1 MPPCLL
7 RAARRRSGR
16 ADEGR
21 TPVRGVP
28 QPLVRSALSW
38 AGSRPEAPVSFGSP
52 GILRSASPAQ
62 RRSGCAVGGSR
73 FSGDPCLMWCRSGP
87 MEQASSAP
95 VRADGKRV
103 RKPVRA
109 HPARNGDVPGEA
121 KETCT
126 ASAAWPWHL
135 LSRHSGPLRCFR
147 FFPRHA
153 GQVGGCWLMNFSHI
167 RHFPFPS
174 SYFVNGTMRN
184 SSEICSYTAGSSKWS
199 LENGYSHSAGK
210 RTSLV
215 VTICISPLVD
225 GLVYRSKSNTMY
237 DFNGPYPRCTPG
249 FVFGSNF
256 LCWSLTNCTLH
267 PNGCIS

>member
-126 ASAAWPWHL
+126 ASAACSASACYAFASRRVAGGRGCGEGVGTGGREGRTL
-135 LSRHSGPLRCFR
+135 LSETETFLLGPVGRRGETLANFFQDLFGECQWEVQEELADMLKRCI
-147 FFPRHA
+147 
-153 GQVGGCWLMNFSHI
+153 G
-167 RHFPFPS
+167 
-174 SYFVNGTMRN
+174 
-184 SSEICSYTAGSSKWS
+184 
-199 LENGYSHSAGK
+199 LE
-210 RTSLV
+210 
-215 VTICISPLVD
+215 
-225 GLVYRSKSNTMY
+225 
-237 DFNGPYPRCTPG
+237 
-249 FVFGSNF
+249 
-256 LCWSLTNCTLH
+256 
-267 PNGCIS
+267 